1 MTMGDRGQ
9 VYVHEGRKRGVYL
22 YTHWRGTELP
32 EDVKKAMARGR
43 SRWDDTPYLTRI
55 IFSQMIMGSVG
66 DADGYGIDAHDMG
79 PDHDTIKVDTVSQTV
94 TYEGKTYTFEE
105 WITS

>member
-1 MTMGDRGQ
+1 
-9 VYVHEGRKRGVYL
+9 
-22 YTHWRGTELP
+22 
-32 EDVKKAMARGR
+32 
-43 SRWDDTPYLTRI
+43 
-55 IFSQMIMGSVG
+55 MIMGSVG